1 MGRIH
6 FMEYQNKYVIEDIK
20 QFSVSDEVQ
29 LSEYINIISET
40 ICKADLVYLYRTH
53 KHINEENE
61 LIKWTSEFAKKVEYV
76 SIFVEK
82 YGKELKLKS
91 VDGRGVLVL
100 DINEDI
106 IRESF
111 INKFFICCTDYKHC
125 VSDSLKKLQ
134 IITFD
139 PKYDQ
144 YDYLFVK
151 NNKVILWTSIHELM
165 VFISEDYI

>member
-1 MGRIH
+1 
-6 FMEYQNKYVIEDIK
+6 MEYQNKYVIEDIR

-29 LSEYINIISET
+29 LSEYVNILREAIDN
-40 ICKADLVYLYRTH
+40 ADLVYLYRTH

-61 LIKWTSEFAKKVEYV
+61 LIKWSGQYAKKVKEV
-76 SIFVEK
+76 NIFVK
-82 YGKELKLKS
+82 KCGRGLKLKS
-91 VDGRGVLVL
+91 TDGRGVFVL
-100 DINEDI
+100 DMSEQN

-111 INKFFICCTDYKHC
+111 IDKFLICCTDHKYC
-125 VSDSLKKLQ
+125 VSDSLEKLS

-151 NNKVILWTSIHELM
+151 NGKVILWTSIHELAI
-165 VFISEDYI
+165 FTPFL